1 MWSVLFDDDRQLSMN
16 TSNNSGD
23 VSGGGVSG
31 GGVSGGGG
39 GGSSSSRSRNFMN
52 AALVKAD
59 GRGGKRDNNP
69 LYASATRVDVDSTGI
84 VESKM
89 STAESSDWSTSH
101 SSPLS
106 NGSQGSGHS
115 GITVNGNGSRA
126 DPIISTTA
134 GVGNAN
140 TNANNNNTDGTG
152 NTNTNTNNGGGV
164 GLPDSISP
172 AATDAEGV
180 WSPDIEQSFQE
191 ALAIYPPCG
200 RRKIILSEEGKMYGR
215 NELIARYIKLRTG
228 KTRTRKQVS
237 SHIQV
242 LARKKARE
250 LSAKLKE
257 HGAKEKALNNLS
269 NMSSAQIV
277 SMSPMHSKITAAGL
291 TGLYGAAPSFWQPG
305 FSPPPSTTLANPLV
319 SGASPGDV
327 ADVKPFSPMNP
338 TAAAAA
344 AAAAAVNYT
353 FQRPTPVSLAGYSPG
368 SLSLTAQ
375 HALTPVWEG
384 RTVCSPRIR
393 LCDFSAYCLPNPADP
408 TRRHELVR
416 ISSAVTHADPLLEA
430 IDISQ
435 VFDKFPS
442 GKTGLRELYER
453 GPQNA
458 FFLVKF
464 WADVSFNVPDE
475 QAALFAVDSRYES
488 NETMTISVSTKVCSF
503 GKQVVEKVEIIRNV
517 SEPVLSLQH
526 EYPKFEKGRLV
537 YRITRSPMCEYM
549 NNFIHKLKKLPERYM
564 MNSVLENFTILQ
576 LVTTKETQ
584 ETLLCIAFVFEISDG
599 DGSQHRVYRLTHTT
613 K

>member
-1 MWSVLFDDDRQLSMN
+1 MATRCRNFGHGLATPVFLARTVAPFD
-16 TSNNSGD
+16 
-23 VSGGGVSG
+23 
-31 GGVSGGGG
+31 
-39 GGSSSSRSRNFMN
+39 FMN

-59 GRGGKRDNNP
+59 GRATKRDNA
-69 LYASATRVDVDSTGI
+69 LYASATAVDVDSTVI

-89 STAESSDWSTSH
+89 SAAESSDWSTSH

-115 GITVNGNGSRA
+115 GGITVATVNGNGSNR

-134 GVGNAN
+134 GISNSTDGNGN
-140 TNANNNNTDGTG
+140 TNNSNNTNNNN
-152 NTNTNTNNGGGV
+152 GGSV

-305 FSPPPSTTLANPLV
+305 FSPPPSTTLANPLGNV
-319 SGASPGDV
+319 ASPGDV

-344 AAAAAVNYT
+344 AAAAAVNYS
-353 FQRPTPVSLAGYSPG
+353 FQRPTAVSLAGYSPG

-475 QAALFAVDSRYES
+475 QAALFAVDSR
-488 NETMTISVSTKVCSF
+488 TKL
-503 GKQVVEKVEIIRNV
+503 
-517 SEPVLSLQH
+517 VLLLQH

>member
-1 MWSVLFDDDRQLSMN
+1 
-16 TSNNSGD
+16 
-23 VSGGGVSG
+23 
-31 GGVSGGGG
+31 
-39 GGSSSSRSRNFMN
+39 MN

-140 TNANNNNTDGTG
+140 TNANANANNNNNNTDGTG

-200 RRKIILSEEGKMYGR
+200 RRKIILSEEGKMYEMFNSKRSAMFAVPINFDLGIVYWCPGVRR

-503 GKQVVEKVEIIRNV
+503 GKQVVEKVE
-517 SEPVLSLQH
+517 H

>member
-1 MWSVLFDDDRQLSMN
+1 
-16 TSNNSGD
+16 
-23 VSGGGVSG
+23 
-31 GGVSGGGG
+31 
-39 GGSSSSRSRNFMN
+39 MN

-69 LYASATRVDVDSTGI
+69 LYASASRVDVDSTGI

-140 TNANNNNTDGTG
+140 TNANANNNNNNNTDGTG
-152 NTNTNTNNGGGV
+152 NNNTNTNTNNGGGV

-200 RRKIILSEEGKMYGR
+200 RRKIILSEEGKMYATGDDRLLLEKGGGGLLLLYLSVSRSRGR

-475 QAALFAVDSRYES
+475 QAALFAVDSRY
-488 NETMTISVSTKVCSF
+488 
-503 GKQVVEKVEIIRNV
+503 KQAERWGGMGWGGVGEDEK
-517 SEPVLSLQH
+517 Q
-526 EYPKFEKGRLV
+526 
-537 YRITRSPMCEYM
+537 
-549 NNFIHKLKKLPERYM
+549 
-564 MNSVLENFTILQ
+564 
-576 LVTTKETQ
+576 
-584 ETLLCIAFVFEISDG
+584 
-599 DGSQHRVYRLTHTT
+599 
-613 K
+613 

>member
-1 MWSVLFDDDRQLSMN
+1 
-16 TSNNSGD
+16 
-23 VSGGGVSG
+23 
-31 GGVSGGGG
+31 
-39 GGSSSSRSRNFMN
+39 
-52 AALVKAD
+52 
-59 GRGGKRDNNP
+59 
-69 LYASATRVDVDSTGI
+69 
-84 VESKM
+84 
-89 STAESSDWSTSH
+89 
-101 SSPLS
+101 
-106 NGSQGSGHS
+106 
-115 GITVNGNGSRA
+115 
-126 DPIISTTA
+126 
-134 GVGNAN
+134 
-140 TNANNNNTDGTG
+140 
-152 NTNTNTNNGGGV
+152 
-164 GLPDSISP
+164 
-172 AATDAEGV
+172 
-180 WSPDIEQSFQE
+180 
-191 ALAIYPPCG
+191 
-200 RRKIILSEEGKMYGR
+200 
-215 NELIARYIKLRTG
+215 
-228 KTRTRKQVS
+228 
-237 SHIQV
+237 
-242 LARKKARE
+242 
-250 LSAKLKE
+250 
-257 HGAKEKALNNLS
+257 
-269 NMSSAQIV
+269 MSSAQIV

-475 QAALFAVDSRYES
+475 QAALFAVDSRNKQAERWYES

-503 GKQVVEKVEIIRNV
+503 GKQVVEKV
-517 SEPVLSLQH
+517 EPVLSLQH

>member
-1 MWSVLFDDDRQLSMN
+1 MLEIDCAQTTTTITTTIIIIILHQRRHKELVGRVD
-16 TSNNSGD
+16 
-23 VSGGGVSG
+23 
-31 GGVSGGGG
+31 
-39 GGSSSSRSRNFMN
+39 FMN

-59 GRGGKRDNNP
+59 GRATKRDNA
-69 LYASATRVDVDSTGI
+69 LYASATAVDVDSTVI

-89 STAESSDWSTSH
+89 SAAESSDWSTSH

-115 GITVNGNGSRA
+115 GITVATVNGNGSR

-134 GVGNAN
+134 GISNSTDGNGN
-140 TNANNNNTDGTG
+140 TNNNNS
-152 NTNTNTNNGGGV
+152 NNNNNNNNNNGGSV

-305 FSPPPSTTLANPLV
+305 FSPPPSTTLANPLGSV
-319 SGASPGDV
+319 ASPGDV

-344 AAAAAVNYT
+344 AAAAAVNYS
-353 FQRPTPVSLAGYSPG
+353 FQRPTAVSLAGYSPG

-475 QAALFAVDSRYES
+475 QAALFAVDS
-488 NETMTISVSTKVCSF
+488 
-503 GKQVVEKVEIIRNV
+503 
-517 SEPVLSLQH
+517 SLFFLFQH

>member
-1 MWSVLFDDDRQLSMN
+1 
-16 TSNNSGD
+16 
-23 VSGGGVSG
+23 
-31 GGVSGGGG
+31 
-39 GGSSSSRSRNFMN
+39 MN

-69 LYASATRVDVDSTGI
+69 LYASATRVDVDSAGI

-115 GITVNGNGSRA
+115 GITVNGNGSRV

-140 TNANNNNTDGTG
+140 TNANANANNNTDGTG
-152 NTNTNTNNGGGV
+152 NTNTNTNNNGGV

-200 RRKIILSEEGKMYGR
+200 RRKIILSEEGKMYATGDDRLLLEKGGGGLLLLYLSVSRSRGR

-503 GKQVVEKVEIIRNV
+503 GKQVVEKVEIIHIV
-517 SEPVLSLQH
+517 SKTVLSLQH

-576 LVTTKETQ
+576 VRDEGWGGLVTTKETQ

>member
-1 MWSVLFDDDRQLSMN
+1 MLEIDCAQTTTTITTTIIIIILHQRRHKELVGRVD
-16 TSNNSGD
+16 
-23 VSGGGVSG
+23 
-31 GGVSGGGG
+31 
-39 GGSSSSRSRNFMN
+39 FMN

-59 GRGGKRDNNP
+59 GRATKRDNA
-69 LYASATRVDVDSTGI
+69 LYASATAVDVDSTVI

-89 STAESSDWSTSH
+89 SAAESSDWSTSH

-115 GITVNGNGSRA
+115 GITVATVNGNGSR

-134 GVGNAN
+134 GISNSTDGNGN
-140 TNANNNNTDGTG
+140 TNNNNS
-152 NTNTNTNNGGGV
+152 NNNNNNNNNNGGSV

-305 FSPPPSTTLANPLV
+305 FSPPPSTTLANPLGSV
-319 SGASPGDV
+319 ASPGDV

-344 AAAAAVNYT
+344 AAAAAVNYS
-353 FQRPTPVSLAGYSPG
+353 FQRPTAVSLAGYSPG

-503 GKQVVEKVEIIRNV
+503 GKQVVEKVE
-517 SEPVLSLQH
+517 H

>member
-1 MWSVLFDDDRQLSMN
+1 MKYVSKRTICIYMQCILYNCKFQKLWNVQVVVVVVVVVSVFW
-16 TSNNSGD
+16 GC
-23 VSGGGVSG
+23 GG
-31 GGVSGGGG
+31 
-39 GGSSSSRSRNFMN
+39 
-52 AALVKAD
+52 
-59 GRGGKRDNNP
+59 
-69 LYASATRVDVDSTGI
+69 
-84 VESKM
+84 
-89 STAESSDWSTSH
+89 
-101 SSPLS
+101 
-106 NGSQGSGHS
+106 
-115 GITVNGNGSRA
+115 
-126 DPIISTTA
+126 
-134 GVGNAN
+134 
-140 TNANNNNTDGTG
+140 
-152 NTNTNTNNGGGV
+152 
-164 GLPDSISP
+164 
-172 AATDAEGV
+172 
-180 WSPDIEQSFQE
+180 
-191 ALAIYPPCG
+191 
-200 RRKIILSEEGKMYGR
+200 
-215 NELIARYIKLRTG
+215 
-228 KTRTRKQVS
+228 
-237 SHIQV
+237 
-242 LARKKARE
+242 
-250 LSAKLKE
+250 E

-475 QAALFAVDSRYES
+475 QAALFAVDSRYNKQAERWGGVGEDEKQYES

-503 GKQVVEKVEIIRNV
+503 GKQVVEKVEIIHIV
-517 SEPVLSLQH
+517 SKTVLSLQH

-564 MNSVLENFTILQ
+564 MNSVRDEGWGG